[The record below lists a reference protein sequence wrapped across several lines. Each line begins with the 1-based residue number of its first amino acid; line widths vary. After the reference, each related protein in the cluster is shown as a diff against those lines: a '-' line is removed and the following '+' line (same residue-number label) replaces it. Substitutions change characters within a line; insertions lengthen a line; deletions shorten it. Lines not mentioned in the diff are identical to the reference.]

1 MPDVYTEGWFEAVS
15 SAINTK
21 VDTMST
27 LPDGSWH
34 VAVDI
39 EGDGASPY
47 VIEGGSRHF
56 LIRIEDGHCAWYR
69 EVPEAATSS
78 PELRLDY
85 RFVGPAAVFD
95 DVVAG
100 LIDPID
106 AALRGSIRVR
116 GDMRFLMRQAE
127 HVQILLEAYT
137 HGVDTQ
143 WPKGA
148 PPYA

>member
-1 MPDVYTEGWFEAVS
+1 MPDVYTDAWYESVRT
-15 SAINTK
+15 AINTK
-21 VDTMST
+21 VLTMSS
-27 LPDGSWH
+27 LPEGTWH

-39 EGDGASPY
+39 EGDGVSPY
-47 VIEGGSRHF
+47 VVDGGSRHF
-56 LIRIEDGHCAWYR
+56 LIRIENGHCAWYR
-69 EVPEAATSS
+69 EVPDSAKSS

-100 LIDPID
+100 RVDPID
-106 AALRGSIRVR
+106 VALRGSIHVK

-127 HVQILLEAYT
+127 HVQVLLEAYT
-137 HGVDTQ
+137 HGVDTT